1 MLLDALV
8 TAINLTLALLPWIGG
23 VYALLVLAS
32 FAVDFVRT
40 PLAPLIQWACQ

>member
-23 VYALLVLAS
+23 AYALLVLAS
-32 FAVDFVRT
+32 MVWDFART
-40 PLAPLIQWACQ
+40 PLAPLIKWACQ